1 MSDQQKHDFTYTK
14 CGTLGSATPKPRGP
28 LPMAEPAYVSIAGD
42 YARQIRS
49 GELTPGTQL
58 PSLAEIASRNKVSDI
73 VVRKAIELLQG
84 QGLVRSVRRRG
95 IFVTDRPN
103 LIRISP
109 ERQMEDP
116 EATFGNESDS
126 DVRITRTI
134 EREPATEE
142 LAEIFSLTTGHELIH
157 TVTRASDDGRPISI
171 SDTYQPSTVT
181 DTSDA
186 AVLEESVADRLPT
199 STHADWLKTTPGDLV
214 KTVHQRFIAADGRVI
229 MISDVS
235 YPRDRYDAFVFR
247 MSLTGDGTK

>member
-1 MSDQQKHDFTYTK
+1 
-14 CGTLGSATPKPRGP
+14 
-28 LPMAEPAYVSIAGD
+28 MAEPAYVSIAGD
-42 YARQIRS
+42 YARRIRS
-49 GELTPGTQL
+49 GELTPGMQL

-73 VVRKAIELLQG
+73 VVRKAVELLQG

-95 IFVTDRPN
+95 IFVADRPN

-116 EATFGNESDS
+116 EVTFGNESDS

-142 LAEIFSLTTGHELIH
+142 LAEIFSLTAGYELIH

-171 SDTYQPSTVT
+171 SDTYQPGNIA

-186 AVLEESVADRLPT
+186 TVLEEAVADRLPT
-199 STHADWLKTTPGDLV
+199 ATHADWLKTTPGDLV
-214 KTVHQRFIAADGRVI
+214 KTVRQRFITADGRVI

-247 MSLTGDGTK
+247 MSLTNEDSSNGK